1 MPSLQSLRRK
11 IGAFKNTQKITKA
24 MKMVAAAKLKRSQD
38 RIMAARP
45 YAHGMRSVVGNL
57 SQRVNRFAHPLLQ
70 KREGKHIEVLV
81 VTSDSGLCG
90 GFNGNIVR
98 RTSEFVRQSEARGL
112 QVSLSIVGRKGR
124 DYFRRRSWVIRQEW
138 TGIFDKLSFEHAI
151 DIGGDLTESF
161 VKGRFDELYV
171 VYNEFKSAIQQRVIV
186 EKLFPVNVQAEFGI
200 ARAEATTGGTY
211 LYEPDEADLLS
222 ALVPKH
228 FQVQAYRILL
238 ESAAAEH
245 GARMAAM
252 DGAARNAGQL
262 IKKVTLYYN
271 KTRQAAITQRT
282 HGHRRRSRSIEMN
295 FSGSCGPT
303 SPFILAPRPVWGP
316 AASAW

>member
-11 IGAFKNTQKITKA
+11 ISAFKNTQKITKA

-38 RIMAARP
+38 RILSARP
-45 YAHGMRSVVGNL
+45 YAHKMRGVLSNL
-57 SQRVNRFAHPLLQ
+57 SQRVYRAAHPLLQ
-70 KREGKHIEVLV
+70 KREGKKVEVLV
-81 VTSDSGLCG
+81 VTSDRGLCG

-98 RTSEFVRQSEARGL
+98 KSAEFVRQCEARGL
-112 QVSLSIVGRKGR
+112 QVNLSLIGRKGR
-124 DYFRRRSWVIRQEW
+124 DYFRRRSWPIRQEW

-151 DIGGDLTESF
+151 DIGGDLTDHF
-161 VKGRFDELYV
+161 VKGTFDELYV

-186 EKLFPVNVQAEFGI
+186 EKLFPVDAQVEFG
-200 ARAEATTGGTY
+200 AAPAEGPASGSY
-211 LYEPDEADLLS
+211 LYEPDEAELLN

-252 DGAARNAGQL
+252 DGATRNAGQL

-271 KTRQAAITQRT
+271 KTRQAAITKELMDIV
-282 HGHRRRSRSIEMN
+282 GGAEA
-295 FSGSCGPT
+295 
-303 SPFILAPRPVWGP
+303 LK
-316 AASAW
+316 